1 MPVDESNGLTAKG
14 GRTDRAAALPAL
26 RAAADRIIPADAWP
40 AGWEGGVAEY
50 LTVDPISADRDL
62 AWAWPALV
70 SLAARLDDEAR
81 RILGTAPA
89 SSDGPTARAPA
100 GFADLDPAAQDAI
113 LTAVAAGSGARS
125 FDALRRVC
133 WEGYYASSD
142 GRHPAGLDMVGFRGV
157 PEGVTPIEPEPLKTI
172 APAAVQA
179 HYDAVIVG
187 SGPGGGVAAQVLTA
201 AGKHVLLV
209 ERAPYLRNDQ
219 IRGDHLHGKRNAV
232 YWPTVGPG
240 PGHPRVAQLP
250 EGDRVLDGIDDAS
263 IYGLNADAVGGGTRI
278 WQGMAWRF
286 MPEDFRMRTLYGN
299 PHGASLADWPVSYE
313 EMEPYY
319 TKAEWQLGVAGEEGG
334 LTRRMPRSAGYP
346 MPAMGTEPSRE
357 LLGAAAERLG
367 WGWGPIPLAINSVP
381 WDGRAACV
389 RCAQCIGNTCPV
401 NAKNGSQSTFIP
413 RAIATG
419 LCDLLPDAEVIEVRD
434 GAGSAGVT
442 IMADASTFPVELT
455 VSADV
460 VVVSAGAVETARLL
474 LASGLGNDHVGRYL
488 HDHRTATVLGES
500 AHPVKPYIG
509 PGHSVATLDHV
520 HADTIPWGGGVIVDL
535 MGLLPLTSA
544 GEPAPGVPGWGAGH
558 KEWMRTG
565 RANLFGVFAM
575 GQEIP
580 LPTSRVT
587 LAAVKDRWGRPGA
600 ALRKDVHWTSEQV
613 EDGMAVQG
621 ARWLEAAGITNIRRH
636 GGPATASAAGEHS
649 CGTARMGTSP
659 ENSATDPFGRVW
671 GTSRVV
677 ACDSSLHPTNGSVN
691 PTLTIVANAFRVA
704 ENLVAE
710 WPR

>member
-1 MPVDESNGLTAKG
+1 MPDADLSAASAEKG
-14 GRTDRAAALPAL
+14 GRAARAAALPAL
-26 RAAADRIIPADAWP
+26 RAAIDRIIPADAWP
-40 AGWEGGVAEY
+40 AGWEGGVREY
-50 LTVDPISADRDL
+50 LTDDPIAADRDL
-62 AWAWPALV
+62 LWAWPELL

-81 RILGTAPA
+81 RTGAADFAALGV
-89 SSDGPTARAPA
+89 DE
-100 GFADLDPAAQDAI
+100 QDAI
-113 LTAVAAGSGARS
+113 LAMIESGSGARA
-125 FDALRRVC
+125 FDALRRVS

-142 GRHPAGLDMVGFRGV
+142 GRHPAGLDMVGFRGA
-157 PEGVTPIEPEPLKTI
+157 PEGVTPIEPEPLKTVT
-172 APAAVQA
+172 AAQVHS
-179 HYDAVIVG
+179 HYDAIIVG

-209 ERAPYLRNDQ
+209 ERAPYLRADE

-240 PGHPRVAQLP
+240 PGHPRVAQTP
-250 EGDRVLDGIDDAS
+250 DGDRLIDGTGDAGL
-263 IYGLNADAVGGGTRI
+263 YGLNADTIGGGTRI

-286 MPEDFRMRTLYGN
+286 MPEDFRMASLYGN
-299 PHGASLADWPVSYE
+299 PDGASLADWPVSYDE
-313 EMEPYY
+313 LEPYY
-319 TKAEWQLGVAGEEGG
+319 TKAEWELGVAGEEGG
-334 LTRRMPRSAGYP
+334 LTSRTPRSAGYP

-357 LLGAAAERLG
+357 LLGSAADRLG
-367 WGWGPIPLAINSVP
+367 WGWGPIPLAINSQP

-401 NAKNGSQSTFIP
+401 DAKNGSQSTFIP

-419 LCDLLPDAEVIEVRD
+419 LCDLLPDAEVVEVRD
-434 GAGSAGVT
+434 GVGAAGVT
-442 IMADASTFPVELT
+442 IMADATKRPVELT

-488 HDHRTATVLGES
+488 HDHRTATVLGHAAE
-500 AHPVKPYIG
+500 PVKPYIG

-520 HADTIPWGGGVIVDL
+520 HAATVPWGGGVIVDL

-544 GEPAPGVPGWGAGH
+544 GQPGPGTPAWGARH
-558 KEWMRTG
+558 KEWMRGG

-580 LPTSRVT
+580 MPTSRVT
-587 LAAVKDRWGRPGA
+587 LASVKDRWGRPGA
-600 ALRKDVHWTSEQV
+600 ALRKEVHWTSQQV
-613 EDGMAVQG
+613 EDGLAVQG
-621 ARWLEAAGITNIRRH
+621 ATWLAAAGITDIRRQ

-649 CGTARMGTSP
+649 CGTARMGTSSD
-659 ENSATDPFGRVW
+659 NSATDPYGRVW
-671 GTSRVV
+671 GSHRVV